1 MEINKIQE
9 EFTDYLKKIEN
20 YNEAINVMYWDL
32 RTGAPKNGAEQRSNV
47 ISQLSAEVFEMTT
60 SDTMENYLNL
70 LEKEIGTGSLNEII
84 EKSVKECRK
93 NYDLNCKI
101 PKNEYAEYVKLCSL
115 SENAWEDAKNEGDFS
130 KFQPY
135 LEKIV
140 AMKKQFIEYWGYKEK
155 KYDTLL
161 SFYEPGMTTGKL
173 DEVFG
178 KVRESLVPL
187 VAKISNSQTKKLIR
201 KELSQPI
208 TIDLQ
213 KEVSE
218 DILVKLGYNFDSG
231 RLDETVHPFQIT
243 LNPGDVRVT
252 TKYIEDNFMSALF
265 GTIHE
270 CGHALYE
277 QNLSSNLIGTPL
289 CEGASMGIHES
300 QSLFFENMIGRSKE
314 FWEAQYENLIAK
326 TGEYFKNLSV
336 EEFYKAINH
345 SEPSLIRIEADE
357 CTYPLHIMVRYEI
370 EKELFDGDLQVKDL
384 PKVWNDKMEE
394 YLGVVPSNDREGVL
408 QDVHWAGGDF
418 GYFPSYALGAM
429 YAAQFKHKM
438 KQDLSDYETILKSG
452 EIHQIVNWLTLNI
465 HQFGKLKEPK
475 EILVDVTGEDLNV
488 KYFIDYLED
497 KYSKLYNLV

>member
-1 MEINKIQE
+1 MAINKIQE

-60 SDTMENYLNL
+60 SSTMENYLNL
-70 LEKEIGTGSLNEII
+70 LEKEIGTGNIDEII

-187 VAKISNSQTKKLIR
+187 VAKISNSQTKLIR
-201 KELSQPI
+201 EELSQPI
-208 TIDLQ
+208 SIALQ

-218 DILVKLGYNFDSG
+218 EILVKLGYNFDSG

-252 TKYIEDNFMSALF
+252 TKY
-265 GTIHE
+265 
-270 CGHALYE
+270 
-277 QNLSSNLIGTPL
+277 
-289 CEGASMGIHES
+289 
-300 QSLFFENMIGRSKE
+300 
-314 FWEAQYENLIAK
+314 
-326 TGEYFKNLSV
+326 
-336 EEFYKAINH
+336 
-345 SEPSLIRIEADE
+345 
-357 CTYPLHIMVRYEI
+357 
-370 EKELFDGDLQVKDL
+370 
-384 PKVWNDKMEE
+384 
-394 YLGVVPSNDREGVL
+394 
-408 QDVHWAGGDF
+408 
-418 GYFPSYALGAM
+418 
-429 YAAQFKHKM
+429 
-438 KQDLSDYETILKSG
+438 
-452 EIHQIVNWLTLNI
+452 
-465 HQFGKLKEPK
+465 
-475 EILVDVTGEDLNV
+475 
-488 KYFIDYLED
+488 
-497 KYSKLYNLV
+497 

>member
-1 MEINKIQE
+1 MEIKKVQE
-9 EFTDYLKKIEN
+9 DFIEYLKKIEN

-47 ISQLSAEVFEMTT
+47 ISQLSEEVFEMTT
-60 SDTMENYLNL
+60 SSTMENFLNL
-70 LEKEIGTGSLNEII
+70 LEKEIGTGNLSEII

-101 PKNEYAEYVKLCSL
+101 PKKEYAEYVKLCSL
-115 SENAWEDAKNEGDFS
+115 SENAWEDAKNEGNFS
-130 KFQPY
+130 KFQPF

-140 AMKKQFIEYWGYKEK
+140 AMKKQFIEYWGYKDK

-161 SFYEPGMTTGKL
+161 NLYEPGMTTQKL

-178 KVRESLVPL
+178 EVRESLVPL
-187 VAKISNSQTKKLIR
+187 VAKISKSSVRLQR
-201 KELSQPI
+201 EELSQPI
-208 TIDLQ
+208 SIDIQ

-218 DILVKLGYNFDSG
+218 DVLVKLGYNFDSG

-314 FWEAQYENLIAK
+314 FWETQYEKLIAK
-326 TGEYFKNLSV
+326 TGDYFKNLSV
-336 EEFYKAINH
+336 EDFYNAINH

-370 EKELFDGDLQVKDL
+370 EKELFDGELQVKDL
-384 PKVWNDKMEE
+384 PKVWNEKMEE
-394 YLGVVPSNDREGVL
+394 YLGITPANDREGVL

-429 YAAQFKHKM
+429 YAAQFKRKM
-438 KQDLSDYETILKSG
+438 KQELTDFDHILKSG
-452 EIHQIVNWLTLNI
+452 EIHQIVNWLTRNI
-465 HQFGKLKEPK
+465 HQYGKLKEPK

-488 KYFIDYLED
+488 KYFIEYLEE
-497 KYSKLYNLV
+497 KYSELYKLA

>member
-1 MEINKIQE
+1 MELHLVQE

-47 ISQLSAEVFEMTT
+47 ISQLSSEVFEMTT
-60 SDTMENYLNL
+60 SEKMDQYLIR
-70 LEKEIGTGSLNEII
+70 LESEIGTGRLSEIV

-93 NYDLNCKI
+93 EFDLNCKI
-101 PKNEYAEYVKLCSL
+101 PKNEYAEYVKICAL
-115 SENAWEDAKNEGDFS
+115 SESAWEEAKDSGDFLT
-130 KFQPY
+130 FQPY

-140 AMKKQFIEYWGYKEK
+140 EMKKKFIEYWGYTDK

-161 SFYEPGMTTGKL
+161 NFYEPGMTTKKL
-173 DEVFG
+173 DEVFS

-187 VAKISNSQTKKLIR
+187 VSKISNSGVSLQR
-201 KELSQPI
+201 DELFQPI
-208 TIDLQ
+208 SKDIQ

-218 DILVKLGYNFDSG
+218 IVLRKLGYNFQSG

-289 CEGASMGIHES
+289 CSGASMGIHES
-300 QSLFFENMIGRSKE
+300 QSLFFENMIGRSLE
-314 FWEAQYENLIAK
+314 FWETQYEELKAK
-326 TGEYFKNLSV
+326 TGDFFKDLTV
-336 EEFYKAINH
+336 EEFYQAINH
-345 SEPSLIRIEADE
+345 SEPSFIRIEADE

-384 PKVWNDKMEE
+384 PKVWNEKMEK
-394 YLGVVPSNDREGVL
+394 YLGVVPSNNREGVL
-408 QDVHWAGGDF
+408 QDVHWSGGDF

-438 KQDLSDYETILKSG
+438 KQDLPNYEQLLKSG
-452 EIHQIVNWLTLNI
+452 ELHQIVNWLTLHI
-465 HQFGKLKEPK
+465 HQYGKLKKPSELL
-475 EILVDVTGEDLNV
+475 IDITGEDLNV
-488 KYFIDYLED
+488 SYFIDYLEE
-497 KYSKLYNLV
+497 KYSKLYKLV